1 MKITQICTPLRVALK
16 HSTLAIAV
24 ALIASS
30 STARA
35 TNLNNI
41 GAGGVAGVSGYYT
54 SPGNAQYTAGT
65 EGYTPHVSGTWSGFL
80 DPWWIGMYFASNT
93 RFTLKADAGYSVTL
107 MDFQNLIYGGNPRP
121 GYTVLDRNGNV
132 MATIAQGVANGA
144 SMSSFGWPT
153 LTDTQLTIVFATDE
167 TDNAGIGNIK
177 FSEQASALTVAL
189 TSPTDTQGYP
199 TGASITATATVAEP
213 GTFTDTVTFHTT
225 RVDPPGPTVT
235 SVSTDTSS
243 PFSADLGTLP
253 AGTYEIHAT
262 VVNDASPPGTATSAT
277 RTFTV
282 AAAIPTTTM
291 LATSA
296 NPSTYGQLT
305 ATASISPTPTGG
317 TVQFYDGVDPIGNP
331 VTVNTSTGNAI
342 LNLNTLGAGTREI
355 GATYSGHWLHA
366 ASVASTLAQG
376 VDKAQL
382 TVRAL
387 NTFRAPNTANPDP
400 FPYQITGYQNGQSFA
415 NSGVTGT
422 PDLTTDAILS
432 SPAANYTIT
441 CALGSLAASN
451 YSLTFVNG
459 TLTIAEVAN
468 TFSVNFYSYGALP
481 TADAKANVLVPAG
494 VPAGFGD
501 WFTSGWTNIEVP
513 WNPDT
518 PQPTVTLASNR
529 GSSAKFVL
537 QTCRNGGP
545 YLWATPRATLL
556 GDGNGNMM
564 DGHVNSTFQESEWF
578 DMQVS
583 EVPFAVYDV
592 IFYIGANEGQFG
604 DGTGNIVFNGGAVR
618 AFTLISGAFDGTFT
632 EMVDATT
639 KGNYIVFK
647 GVTGA
652 TFTARTWGN
661 GFNHVGPNGFQ
672 IREAAGYAGWA
683 GANAPGQTPNQDY
696 DNDGVQNG
704 LEYFMGQTGSSFTIM
719 PGLDGTNTVTWTM
732 TPAYLGTYEVQT
744 SPDLSTWTNVTP
756 KPLPAG
762 GHLSYTLPAGLGKQF
777 VRLLVMPTP

>member
-1 MKITQICTPLRVALK
+1 MNITEICKPLRVALK
-16 HSTLAIAV
+16 HSALAIAV

-30 STARA
+30 GTARA
-35 TNLNNI
+35 THLSNI

-65 EGYTPHVSGTWSGFL
+65 EGYTPHVSGSWSGFL

-132 MATIAQGVANGA
+132 LATIAQGVPNGA

-177 FSEQASALTVAL
+177 FSEQASALAVAL
-189 TSPTDTQGYP
+189 TSPADTQGYP

-213 GTFTDTVTFHTT
+213 GAFTDTVTFHTT
-225 RVDPPGPTVT
+225 RIDPPGPTVN

-262 VVNDASPPGTATSAT
+262 VANDASPPGTATSAT

-305 ATASISPTPTGG
+305 ATASVSPTPTGG
-317 TVQFYDGVDPIGNP
+317 TVQFYDGVDPIGSP

-355 GATYSGHWLHA
+355 GATYSGHYLHA
-366 ASVASTLAQG
+366 ASTAPTLSQE
-376 VDKAQL
+376 VNTAQL

-400 FPYQITGYQNGQSFA
+400 FPTQITGYQNGQGFA
-415 NSGVTGT
+415 TSGVTGT

-432 SPAANYTIT
+432 SPAGNYTIT
-441 CALGSLAASN
+441 CVLGSLAAAN
-451 YSLTFVNG
+451 YSFTFVDG
-459 TLTIAEVAN
+459 TLTVAEVAN
-468 TFSVNFYSYGALP
+468 TFSVNFYGYGALP
-481 TADAKANVLVPAG
+481 TAEAKANVLVPAD

-501 WFTSGWTNIEVP
+501 WFTSGWKNIEVP

-518 PQPTVTLASNR
+518 PQSPVTLTSNR
-529 GSSAKFVL
+529 GTSATFVL

-545 YLWATPRATLL
+545 YLWDTPRTTLL
-556 GDGNGNMM
+556 GDGNGNLM

-583 EVPFAVYDV
+583 AIPFAAYDV
-592 IFYIGANEGQFG
+592 ILYIGSNQAQFG
-604 DGTGNIVFNGGAVR
+604 DGTGKIVFNGGAER
-618 AFTLISGAFDGTFT
+618 AFTLKSGAFDGTFT

-639 KGNYIVFK
+639 PGNYIVFK

-652 TFTARTWGN
+652 SFTTRTWGN

-683 GANAPGQTPNQDY
+683 GANAPGQAPNQDY

-704 LEYFMGQTGSSFTIM
+704 LEYFMGQTGLSFTAM

-732 TPAYLGTYEVQT
+732 APAYIGTYEVQT

-762 GHLSYTLPAGLGKQF
+762 GHLSYTLPVGLGKQF
-777 VRLLVMPTP
+777 VRLLVTPTP